1 MGRPK
6 KIGLDY
12 FSLDTNWDTAMRLL
26 KAKFGLLGI
35 GCMVELY
42 KTIYQE
48 GYYVSWDADAKL
60 LFSVEHH
67 IDINTLEAIINEAI
81 LRGMFDSDMLKTYRI
96 LTSRGIQKRW
106 KHIMD
111 SLKRSGTEV
120 DFKYDLLTQKQ
131 IEGQQFDKIVEN
143 YTVSYQNDVV
153 SSEETIVNSGF
164 SAQRKGK
171 ERKGNDT
178 IRKPSALERLDGLS
192 LESKELATTLY
203 DLHLT
208 IDPGYKQ
215 PNLDAWAADID
226 KIYRI
231 DGRDWPTI
239 EAVIRWAKADP
250 FWRSNII
257 SGKKLREKFTQLYAK
272 MPGKDVD
279 KPKKKNDKGW
289 IDF

>member
-12 FSLDTNWDTAMRLL
+12 FSMDTNWDTAMRLL

-67 IDINTLEAIINEAI
+67 IDIDTLDSIISEAI

-111 SLKRSGTEV
+111 SLKRSV
-120 DFKYDLLTQKQ
+120 CDMDFKYDLLTQKQ
-131 IEGQQFDKIVEN
+131 ISAQEFDKNVVNPED
-143 YTVSYQNDVV
+143 TPVSP
-153 SSEETIVNSGF
+153 EETPVNSGF
-164 SAQRKGK
+164 SAQMKGK
-171 ERKGNDT
+171 EMKGNDT
-178 IRKPSALERLDGLS
+178 IQKPTAQKRLEDFS
-192 LESKELATTLY
+192 HESKELANTLY
-203 DLHLT
+203 DLHLK

-215 PNLDAWAADID
+215 PNLDIWATDID
-226 KIYRI
+226 NIYRI

-239 EAVIRWAKADP
+239 EAVIRWAKGDP

-257 SGKKLREKFTQLYAK
+257 SGKKLREKFPQLYAK
-272 MPGKDVD
+272 MQGVD
-279 KPKKKNDKGW
+279 KPKKKQDNPW